1 MWKVGQLINGSARIQ
16 CLSLSPQLTVVENTK
31 YLTSYVNGFP
41 AGKLQKAWAWAVSGM
56 AWAGSRG
63 GVGWASARRK
73 NEGRPTSLGR
83 RQGADRGLH
92 RATMRC
98 SFQPSCVMPI
108 LSHTGWGELSHGI
121 ELGSDG
127 QHLCNTNLLNWGMEV

>member
-16 CLSLSPQLTVVENTK
+16 CLSLSPQLTVVENTQ

-41 AGKLQKAWAWAVSGM
+41 EGKLQKAWAWAVSGM

-83 RQGADRGLH
+83 RQGTA
-92 RATMRC
+92 
-98 SFQPSCVMPI
+98 
-108 LSHTGWGELSHGI
+108 
-121 ELGSDG
+121 
-127 QHLCNTNLLNWGMEV
+127 